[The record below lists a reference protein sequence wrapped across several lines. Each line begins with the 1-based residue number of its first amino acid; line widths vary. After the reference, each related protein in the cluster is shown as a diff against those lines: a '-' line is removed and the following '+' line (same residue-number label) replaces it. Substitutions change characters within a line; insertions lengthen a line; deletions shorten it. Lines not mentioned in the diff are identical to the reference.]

1 MPEAQFKQQSSRGK
15 QCWLHQHPL
24 LVLLLFYTSGPT
36 QGSINI
42 PLQYAK
48 RDLIKQPPVI
58 VTQPESMTAFNPDD
72 FILSCEASGS
82 PPPSYRWEK
91 DGTQFG
97 KLEDPLIQ
105 ILNSTNQPDVLN
117 SYQGQYRCYAS
128 NELGTAVSNLVTV
141 ITEKTPTLPK
151 GKRESHQK
159 EEGEHAVLHCN
170 PPASS
175 KPPTIY
181 WMDKRLMHITQS
193 DRVITGLD
201 GNLYFA
207 NVISK
212 DSRDDY
218 ICHAQYMEART
229 ILPKDPIRL
238 TVNPT
243 NSLMKNRKP
252 HLHKPSGSQSS
263 YVALKN
269 RSIILECIPW
279 GLPTPTVEWRLKGS
293 NRVITQANVQKYG
306 RWLEFD
312 NISESDD
319 GEYECIASNAFGEVK
334 HTYTLTVEAAPTWT
348 KEPKSL
354 LYARGETVKLDCQA
368 EGIPTPVVT
377 WTMNGH
383 SELND
388 PGLTLQGGALIL
400 TNVQYSDTA
409 VYQCEAVNKHGR
421 ILANA
426 YVYVIELPPQIL
438 TEDYKI
444 YRVVEGKRGHLECS
458 SFGSPRPT
466 IEWLDENLEPAQA
479 NARMYQL
486 TDGALQIT
494 NASREDSGRYTCSVH
509 NSNQSISAQLDVL
522 NRTTIVSPP
531 KDIRA
536 IRGQPA
542 TLTCSARIDERL
554 AKADLI
560 HWRKNGD
567 NIEES
572 PIDDKYTITE
582 DGSLIITDISSS
594 DTGSYTCEVITD
606 LDVEKATG
614 SLTVVDKPGP
624 PSDVMLSGKTDR
636 SITLSWTPANE
647 NNSPVFEYII
657 EMLEERH
664 SDILTWEVVKRVG
677 ADVTQVEV
685 RLRPYGKYHFQVFAV
700 NEIGKSEPSKYT
712 EILETPPAA
721 PDHYPKHVKS
731 LPADPD
737 TLVIS
742 WEEMDLRDYNGPDF
756 KYRVFW
762 RQSGDKG
769 HHWQDSVVDGPP
781 FVVKGAGTFT
791 PFEIKVQAVN
801 KIGQGPDSSPK
812 IGHSGEDFPLD
823 APSDVSVEVN
833 GTAVVVRWSPVR
845 LESVR
850 GHLQGYKIHLKGP
863 RKLRGHRRPD
873 VNIESESEENEVK
886 TVHGNR
892 NKEVMRGLQFFSEYS
907 LKVTAFNNKGESPHS
922 KTHDFSTPEGVPG
935 PPVFLDFESPS
946 ETELVLHWRAPE
958 KPNGHLTGYQ
968 IQYSEIVEEGASEI
982 KIEDIKDPTA
992 TFFHLKNLNPDSQ
1005 YHFYLRGRTI
1015 AGYGEQ
1021 ITQRGATLL
1030 DGVPPSNVSMVSG
1043 MTYLNLSWV
1052 PNERHRNTLFNFHYL
1067 MKSAGGEWTI
1077 SDDVNTSQRFYQI
1090 QGLKTGTQYRLRIL
1104 LNNNTSW
1111 EDEAKTSGPELFAVG
1126 TGFATEGWFI
1136 GLISAIVLLLL
1147 VLLILCFIK
1156 RGKGVKGKEEHQVD
1170 SEARPMKDETF
1181 GEYRSLESDNEEKRS
1196 GSQPSLC
1203 VESKMGSDDSLAGYA
1218 DSVDIQYNEDGSFI
1232 GQYSGHRGGPAH
1244 GGQGSSGPTSP
1255 INPTMPPSSIS
1266 FNNSVTGILD
1276 QVI

>member
-1 MPEAQFKQQSSRGK
+1 
-15 QCWLHQHPL
+15 H
-24 LVLLLFYTSGPT
+24 
-36 QGSINI
+36 
-42 PLQYAK
+42 
-48 RDLIKQPPVI
+48 
-58 VTQPESMTAFNPDD
+58 
-72 FILSCEASGS
+72 
-82 PPPSYRWEK
+82 YRWEK

-812 IGHSGEDFPLD
+812 IGHSGEDCTFILGFFIFI
-823 APSDVSVEVN
+823 SLS
-833 GTAVVVRWSPVR
+833 AVCVKN
-845 LESVR
+845 
-850 GHLQGYKIHLKGP
+850 QIHLKGP

-1030 DGVPPSNVSMVSG
+1030 DGGKVPEIKYTV
-1043 MTYLNLSWV
+1043 
-1052 PNERHRNTLFNFHYL
+1052 HRPVI
-1067 MKSAGGEWTI
+1067 K
-1077 SDDVNTSQRFYQI
+1077 
-1090 QGLKTGTQYRLRIL
+1090 L
-1104 LNNNTSW
+1104 LIDFPVLCFQCPRPMS
-1111 EDEAKTSGPELFAVG
+1111 LFAVG

-1156 RGKGVKGKEEHQVD
+1156 RGKGGKYSVKGKEEHQVD

-1181 GEYRSLESDNEEKRS
+1181 GEYSDNEEKRS

-1255 INPTMPPSSIS
+1255 INPTMPPSKHYL
-1266 FNNSVTGILD
+1266 FMHC
-1276 QVI
+1276 